1 VSDAVTDDRVVAAF
15 AARDAAAEEGPLP
28 LRRPLPPAPRFPLEA
43 LRGGV
48 LRDAVEAIHMNTQAP
63 LAICANAVLAAFSLA
78 AQAHADVVLPTGSA
92 KPLTLFCITVAAS
105 GERKSSVD
113 ELALAPVRRHEDEL
127 RAAYEVAL
135 RSHRDDAD
143 AHAAAKDRLVKD
155 KELRKDRTK
164 LREALHGLGPA
175 PEPPLA
181 PLVLADNPT
190 VEGLEKLFV
199 LGQPSIGLFTAEG
212 GKLIGG
218 HLLNDDNR
226 MKAGATLNLL
236 WDGAPV
242 PRIRAGEGATKLP
255 GRRMAL
261 HAMVQPGTAET
272 MLGDPMLADLGTLAR
287 FLVAC
292 PETAIGTRLWRET
305 PADVAVAL
313 SRYREALLALL
324 RKKPATGDRT
334 NELRPARLRLLPGAR
349 AMWVAFHD
357 EVERELNGGL
367 APVRAFGAKLAEH
380 AARIAGVLCLA
391 EDPDAAEVA
400 DAALEAGI
408 AVARY
413 YAAEALRLA
422 GAGMTHPDLALAE
435 RLLAWLHGRPD
446 TRLHMV
452 KVYQHGPYAIRD
464 RATAQR
470 IVGILERHRWLR
482 RLPENTVVDG
492 SPRRD
497 AWEVV
502 RP

>member
-1 VSDAVTDDRVVAAF
+1 
-15 AARDAAAEEGPLP
+15 
-28 LRRPLPPAPRFPLEA
+28 
-43 LRGGV
+43 
-48 LRDAVEAIHMNTQAP
+48 
-63 LAICANAVLAAFSLA
+63 
-78 AQAHADVVLPTGSA
+78 
-92 KPLTLFCITVAAS
+92 
-105 GERKSSVD
+105 
-113 ELALAPVRRHEDEL
+113 
-127 RAAYEVAL
+127 
-135 RSHRDDAD
+135 
-143 AHAAAKDRLVKD
+143 
-155 KELRKDRTK
+155 
-164 LREALHGLGPA
+164 
-175 PEPPLA
+175 
-181 PLVLADNPT
+181 
-190 VEGLEKLFV
+190 
-199 LGQPSIGLFTAEG
+199 
-212 GKLIGG
+212 
-218 HLLNDDNR
+218 
-226 MKAGATLNLL
+226 
-236 WDGAPV
+236 
-242 PRIRAGEGATKLP
+242 
-255 GRRMAL
+255 MAL

-313 SRYREALLALL
+313 STYRDRLLALL
-324 RKKPATGDRT
+324 KKKPATGDRP
-334 NELRPARLRLLPGAR
+334 NELRPTRLRLSPGAR

-357 EVERELNGGL
+357 EVERDLNGGL

-391 EDPDAAEVA
+391 EDPDAVEVG

-435 RLLAWLHGRPD
+435 RLLAWLREKPE

-452 KVYQHGPYAIRD
+452 KIYQHGPHAIRD
-464 RATAQR
+464 KATAQR

-482 RLPENTVVDG
+482 RLPEDTVVDG
-492 SPRRD
+492 KPRRD